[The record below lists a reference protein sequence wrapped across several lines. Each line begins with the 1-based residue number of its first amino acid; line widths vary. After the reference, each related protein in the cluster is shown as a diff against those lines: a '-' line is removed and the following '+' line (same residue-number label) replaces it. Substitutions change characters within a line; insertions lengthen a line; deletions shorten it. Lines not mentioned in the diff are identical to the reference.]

1 MTIFLLNLGVRFIMS
16 SEGSNSLEDILEKI
30 RQENEGK
37 IGVLCLNCLIVRARF
52 KELENFVKNNNIQ
65 VPKEKDLTK
74 LEYLDYISKHF
85 YEKYHNIKELR
96 EIYPDCL
103 SFIADMLLKD
113 NRIGKYITRFDF
125 ISKYEL
131 IEIFSDYCADLNIS
145 VFDSTALDESLY
157 NLDLYLIK
165 KTPRLR
171 TEAVLVRTGAEMNE
185 ESYLKTFYLLNE
197 SSKISHWSILVT
209 TPRGVYNIGF
219 ERIIADMEKLN
230 VWLYIIDPIHQRVLG
245 ITKGKKSKDRDE
257 NGAEKY
263 IRKLPREPIRAP
275 SRVVKFSEYEF
286 SESDS
291 YNPKKF
297 SMYELL
303 PKDEALE
310 KEQSLARKPMYREIF
325 RTLLVIDR
333 ETGLPLV
340 TYSREDLNIDKE
352 LVSGFLS
359 AMDSFVSEIGGTE
372 SMNEINYKGL
382 YIHATYGK
390 WVKIALILS
399 TPAKK
404 SLKER
409 LAYFLKDFEE
419 RYVEEIKI
427 FIETGNTGYFDSV
440 KIIEDVKDILDI

>member
-1 MTIFLLNLGVRFIMS
+1 MG
-16 SEGSNSLEDILEKI
+16 SEESESLEEILEVI
-30 RQENEGK
+30 RQDYEGK
-37 IGVLCLNCLIVRARF
+37 IGILCLNCLMVRARF
-52 KELENFVKNNNIQ
+52 KELESFVKNNKIK
-65 VPKEKDLTK
+65 VPSDKDLTK
-74 LEYLDYISKHF
+74 LDYLDYISKHF
-85 YEKYHNIKELR
+85 HDKYNSIKELQD
-96 EIYPDCL
+96 IYPDCL
-103 SFIADMLLKD
+103 SFIADMIIKD
-113 NRIGKYITRFDF
+113 TKLGKYLSRFDF

-131 IEIFSDYCADLNIS
+131 IEVFSDYCADLNIS
-145 VFDSTALDESLY
+145 VFDSTAVDEAVY
-157 NLDLYLIK
+157 NLDLYLVK

-171 TEAVLVRTGAEMNE
+171 TEAVIVRIGQEMNE
-185 ESYLKTFYLLNE
+185 ESYQKTFYLLNE
-197 SSKISHWSILVT
+197 SSKISHWTILVT
-209 TPRGVYNIGF
+209 TPKGVYNIGF
-219 ERIIADMEKLN
+219 ERIVADMEKLN
-230 VWLYIIDPIHQRVLG
+230 VWLYVVDPIHQRILG
-245 ITKGKKSKDRDE
+245 ITKGKKSKDQDE
-257 NGAEKY
+257 GASERY

-310 KEQSLARKPMYREIF
+310 KEQSLIRKPLYREIF

-333 ETGLPLV
+333 KAGLPLL
-340 TYSREDLNIDKE
+340 TYSREDLDIDKE

-372 SMNEINYKGL
+372 SMNEISYKGF

-390 WVKIALILS
+390 WVKLALILS

-409 LAYFLKDFEE
+409 LAYFLKDFED
-419 RYVEEIKI
+419 RYAEEISI
-427 FIETGNTGYFDSV
+427 FMETGNTRYFDSA
-440 KIIEDVKDILDI
+440 KIIEDVRDILDI

>member
-1 MTIFLLNLGVRFIMS
+1 MG
-16 SEGSNSLEDILEKI
+16 SEELNSLEEILETI
-30 RQENEGK
+30 REENEGK
-37 IGVLCLNCLIVRARF
+37 IGILCLNCLIVRARF
-52 KELENFVKNNNIQ
+52 KELENFGKNNKINI
-65 VPKEKDLTK
+65 PKEKDLTK
-74 LEYLDYISKHF
+74 LDYLDYISKHF

-96 EIYPDCL
+96 DIYPDCL

-113 NRIGKYITRFDF
+113 NKIGKYLSRFDF

-131 IEIFSDYCADLNIS
+131 IEVFSDYCADLNIS
-145 VFDSTALDESLY
+145 VFDSTEVNESVY
-157 NLDLYLIK
+157 NLDLYLVK
-165 KTPRLR
+165 KAPRLR
-171 TEAVLVRTGAEMNE
+171 TEAVIVRTGAEMNE
-185 ESYLKTFYLLNE
+185 ESYQKTFYLLNE

-209 TPRGVYNIGF
+209 TPKGVYNIGF
-219 ERIIADMEKLN
+219 NRMIADMEKLN
-230 VWLYIIDPIHQRVLG
+230 VWLYVVDPIHQRVLG
-245 ITKGKKSKDRDE
+245 ITKGKKSKDQDE
-257 NGAEKY
+257 SAAERY

-303 PKDEALE
+303 PKEEALE
-310 KEQSLARKPMYREIF
+310 KEQSLIRKPLYREIF
-325 RTLLVIDR
+325 RTLLIIDR
-333 ETGLPLV
+333 KSGLPLL
-340 TYSREDLNIDKE
+340 TYSREDLDIDKE

-372 SMNEINYKGL
+372 SMNEINYKGF

-390 WVKIALILS
+390 WVKLALILS
-399 TPAKK
+399 SPAKK

-419 RYVEEIKI
+419 RYAEEINI
-427 FIETGNTGYFDSV
+427 FMETGNTRYFDSA
-440 KIIEDVKDILDI
+440 KIIEDIKDILDI